1 MGVQATASCGLVS
14 CGMPWKDGWVQP
26 SSSVRPH
33 PRCQRTSWDSH
44 FLSSTVSERIDA
56 VVLCAFEAAVHFY
69 ICSVPGFRNLED
81 AVLSGDL
88 GLRCCTVSPVSRIPI
103 AV

>member
-1 MGVQATASCGLVS
+1 M
-14 CGMPWKDGWVQP
+14 
-26 SSSVRPH
+26 
-33 PRCQRTSWDSH
+33 
-44 FLSSTVSERIDA
+44 SERIDA

-88 GLRCCTVSPVSRIPI
+88 GLRCCTVSPLSRIPI